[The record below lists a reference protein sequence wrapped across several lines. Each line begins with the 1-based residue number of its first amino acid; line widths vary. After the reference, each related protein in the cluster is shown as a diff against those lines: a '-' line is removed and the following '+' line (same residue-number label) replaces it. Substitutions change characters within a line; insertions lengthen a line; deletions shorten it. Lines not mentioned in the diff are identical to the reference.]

1 MFTTIF
7 FDLDGTLT
15 DPGMG
20 ITNSVAYALR
30 QTGRE
35 VPLREELYAYIGPPL
50 LDQFQATYG
59 MSLDEARVLVDHFHN
74 YFERQGILENQLYE
88 GIPQALQALKDAG
101 ATLVVATSKPE
112 PFALR
117 VLERFDLT
125 RYFTLVAGSTLDEQ
139 RTHKA
144 DVIAYAM
151 ETLGRPMGKA
161 LMVGDRKHDVLGA
174 KVHGIPTVGA
184 LYGYGS
190 REELTEAG
198 AVAIADT
205 VADLVPVITS
215 LEYIKI

>member
-1 MFTTIF
+1 MFDTIF

-15 DPGMG
+15 DPGLG

-35 VPLREELYAYIGPPL
+35 VPPREELYAYIGPPL
-50 LDQFQATYG
+50 MEQFQSVYGISLEEARAMTDQF
-59 MSLDEARVLVDHFHN
+59 RV
-74 YFERQGILENQLYE
+74 YFQDKGILENQLYD
-88 GIPQALQALKDAG
+88 GIPEALQALKDAG

-112 PFALR
+112 VFAER
-117 VLERFDLT
+117 VLERFGL
-125 RYFTLVAGSTLDEQ
+125 RQYFTIVAGSTMDES
-139 RTHKA
+139 RTNKA

-151 ETLGRPMGKA
+151 EKLGRPVGRA

-174 KVHGIPTVGA
+174 KAHGIPTVGA

-205 VADLVPVITS
+205 VADLVPVISS
-215 LEYIKI
+215 L